1 MKKGILRNANLQI
14 GKGGGKEPIVLLGEG
29 DTYPVGAIPDANFV
43 YENAGKGEKGDKGD
57 KGDPGEKGEKGDQG
71 NSGYSGAAGELEVVN
86 NLVDGG
92 ETAALSAEMGKTL
105 SENLQ
110 NVEEAIEYT
119 FSERSLYM
127 LGEILRNAL
136 YANDQSYNIDE
147 LLNTITN
154 KGDYIKVPTIVQ
166 DPDTLVVTMTAEA
179 GVTIYYSD
187 NGSIPTKK
195 DGILYS
201 EPFVPVE
208 DCVIKAIAYGVGSL
222 KSLMMSF
229 VTKGSGIIV
238 FKDANLEAVAKAAA
252 ADDVVVTLPDSSTTT
267 VKGLGWDK
275 DHDGV
280 ITLDDMRQVTSL
292 PAAPGTTFNQN
303 SWIQYLDVLRYARF
317 TSCGRYS
324 FNKCPNL
331 KELTIP
337 KTCTTTQAESILQCT
352 SLQRLVFEEGVTSV
366 GQIKNCTIAKMKLP
380 DSLTSFGG
388 ITGCGTS
395 LKNAGG
401 LVIPKNVTA
410 FPNVYNTKVGRIK
423 HLGNITTIPMNNL
436 SYAGNT
442 EVYLA
447 SNTVPTKTGTASQ
460 GAITKLY
467 VPDDM
472 IPLYAESED
481 WASLYS
487 SGKIVSINNWVD

>member
-1 MKKGILRNANLQI
+1 M
-14 GKGGGKEPIVLLGEG
+14 
-29 DTYPVGAIPDANFV
+29 
-43 YENAGKGEKGDKGD
+43 
-57 KGDPGEKGEKGDQG
+57 
-71 NSGYSGAAGELEVVN
+71 
-86 NLVDGG
+86 
-92 ETAALSAEMGKTL
+92 TL

-110 NVEEAIEYT
+110 DVEESMEYT

-136 YANDQSYNIDE
+136 YVNDQSYNIEE
-147 LLNTITN
+147 LLSTITD
-154 KGDYIKVPTIVQ
+154 KGDYIKVPEGSQ
-166 DPDTLVVTMTAEA
+166 DGETLAVTLTSET
-179 GVTIYYSD
+179 GTSIYYTLD
-187 NGSIPTKK
+187 GSIPTKK
-195 DGILYS
+195 DGIVYS
-201 EPFVPVE
+201 APFIPLE
-208 DCVIKAIAYGVGSL
+208 DCIVKAIAYGTGDL

-229 VTKGSGIIV
+229 TVKGSGIIV
-238 FKDANLEAVAKAAA
+238 FKDANLEAVAKAATTA
-252 ADDVVVTLPDSSTTT
+252 DVVVTLPDSTTTT

-292 PAAPGTTFNQN
+292 RSFNSQK
-303 SWIQYLDVLRYARF
+303 WVQYLDVLKYTRF
-317 TSCGRYS
+317 TSMDNYQFFGCS
-324 FNKCPNL
+324 NL
-331 KELTIP
+331 KELNIP
-337 KTCTTTQAESILQCT
+337 GTCKTTKGITQCT
-352 SLQRLVFEEGVTSV
+352 SLQKLVFEEGVTTV
-366 GQIKNCTIAKMKLP
+366 GAINGCTITSMKLP

-395 LKNAGG
+395 LRASGG

-447 SNTVPTKTGTASQ
+447 SNVVPTKTGTASQ

-467 VPDDM
+467 VPDEM
-472 IPLYAESED
+472 IPLYAESAD

>member
-1 MKKGILRNANLQI
+1 M
-14 GKGGGKEPIVLLGEG
+14 
-29 DTYPVGAIPDANFV
+29 
-43 YENAGKGEKGDKGD
+43 
-57 KGDPGEKGEKGDQG
+57 
-71 NSGYSGAAGELEVVN
+71 
-86 NLVDGG
+86 
-92 ETAALSAEMGKTL
+92 
-105 SENLQ
+105 
-110 NVEEAIEYT
+110 EYT

-136 YANDQSYNIDE
+136 YVNDQSYNIEE
-147 LLNTITN
+147 LLSTITD
-154 KGDYIKVPTIVQ
+154 KGDYIKVPEGSQ
-166 DPDTLVVTMTAEA
+166 DGETLAVTLTSET
-179 GVTIYYSD
+179 GTSIYYTLD
-187 NGSIPTKK
+187 GSIPTKK
-195 DGILYS
+195 DGIVYS
-201 EPFVPVE
+201 APFIPLE
-208 DCVIKAIAYGVGSL
+208 DCIVKAIAYGTGDL

-229 VTKGSGIIV
+229 TVKGSGIIV
-238 FKDANLEAVAKAAA
+238 FKDANLEAVAKAATTA
-252 ADDVVVTLPDSSTTT
+252 DVVVTLPDSTTTT

-292 PAAPGTTFNQN
+292 RSFNSQK
-303 SWIQYLDVLRYARF
+303 WVQYLDVLKYTRF
-317 TSCGRYS
+317 TSMDNYQFFGCS
-324 FNKCPNL
+324 NL
-331 KELTIP
+331 KELNIP
-337 KTCTTTQAESILQCT
+337 GTCKTTKGITQCT
-352 SLQRLVFEEGVTSV
+352 SLQKLVFEEGVTTV
-366 GQIKNCTIAKMKLP
+366 GAINGCTITSMKLP

-395 LKNAGG
+395 LRASGG

-447 SNTVPTKTGTASQ
+447 SNVVPTKTGTASQ

-467 VPDDM
+467 VPDEM
-472 IPLYAESED
+472 IPLYAESAD